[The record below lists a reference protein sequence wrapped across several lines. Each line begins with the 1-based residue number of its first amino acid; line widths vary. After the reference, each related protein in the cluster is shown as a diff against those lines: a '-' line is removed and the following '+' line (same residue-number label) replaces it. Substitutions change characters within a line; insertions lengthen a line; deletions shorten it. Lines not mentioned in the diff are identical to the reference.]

1 MSLCVVKE
9 WKRIRT
15 GMSDGLASALDWVTR
30 RRRGDALFH
39 YYTETRNF
47 RDLLLFRPSPLAL
60 VINVFTAALWIRAQI
75 SACTRI
81 IKANWGLAAC
91 ECDKLW
97 KTLPSLH
104 SPSRRRHFSPFECR
118 GGMDAVANRNN
129 KEREEAGEQ
138 KYRANNVHEISFIHY
153 CTLNSISFRPL
164 RRDLSFFNWN
174 AF

>member
-1 MSLCVVKE
+1 
-9 WKRIRT
+9 
-15 GMSDGLASALDWVTR
+15 MSDELASARDGVTE

-60 VINVFTAALWIRAQI
+60 VINVFTAALWVWAQI

-97 KTLPSLH
+97 KTFFLPLLH

-118 GGMDAVANRNN
+118 CGMDAVANRNN
-129 KEREEAGEQ
+129 KERDEAGER
-138 KYRANNVHEISFIHY
+138 KYWTSNVHKISFIHY
-153 CTLNSISFRPL
+153 CTLNSILFRPI
-164 RRDLSFFNWN
+164 RWDLSFFNWN